1 MTNRT
6 LGALALCAVLVL
18 ANLASHGQVL
28 LTTDGRVQVDDAP
41 LADPLA
47 SLQWAVPRVTQI
59 APYWTR
65 SEAND
70 FVLAEKRAQDDVVV
84 FAHVPTRPLCR
95 NASELYPGQAMRI
108 PTTDGSTPLLD
119 WLPNKGCR
127 LKLFSSQE
135 GVKCLK
141 SRKVVFYG
149 DSTIGEMADGIAELT
164 GLDIEVHHEGKAPLG
179 VQFAD
184 FIYTASYMHEGAAV
198 AHFYK
203 VPSVYVPIP
212 TKVLN
217 ELRTTDILVVNHG
230 LWHNGRQHCK
240 GIHAFYKA
248 LLRRLLHLKTLLP
261 PGARLL
267 LYDTRWVPT
276 KTRIDN
282 WWNNHPQRVGA
293 YREAQ
298 HFAAACADVELVQS
312 ARMYRAVASFT
323 RDGIHYEG
331 PEVRHMTTNHFLNV
345 VCHRDDT
352 APMRLSKSSCAPRQ
366 AWERWKQP
374 LLAGCPDRQSAAVRY
389 LQMDLPYRKKKADN
403 MSWQSLRNAVKHLAT
418 AQLARSDKF
427 RTSAVG
433 PPERTPCRENWELF
447 PGIPV
452 VSPKAGVAWVPHSG
466 VGGTNCTAWRFTRS
480 EACACLQSLKI
491 VVVGDSVSKAL
502 AEALVDAAGEGCAHS
517 LRFVALNSTFLPWG
531 SDWTSTIRD
540 ADVVILHHAIE
551 DMLSVCRG
559 PQSYAGSLRTRV
571 RTLKGCLKPSGR
583 LLMYELPAAFAFLR
597 QSQNASITLN
607 PERFAAYAEAQ
618 ELVAACEE
626 VDVILHHQISAMLP
640 QSQANINSQGPVFNA
655 TTDGMS
661 SNVVLNGLCK
671 RGNHPPMRFH
681 SYSGCR
687 ATGAMAKE
695 RWHNNVM
702 VNLEAHC

>member
-1 MTNRT
+1 MTNRK
-6 LGALALCAVLVL
+6 LGALAICAVLVL
-18 ANLASHGQVL
+18 TNLASHGQISL
-28 LTTDGRVQVDDAP
+28 ATDGRVQVDHES

-47 SLQWAVPRVTQI
+47 SLRWAVPRVTQI

-70 FVLAEKRAQDDVVV
+70 FVQAEKQAQDDVIT
-84 FAHVPTRPLCR
+84 FERVPTGPLCQ
-95 NASELYPGQAMRI
+95 NASELYPGRAMRI
-108 PTTDGSTPLLD
+108 PTTHGSTPLLD
-119 WLPNKGCR
+119 WMPNRGCR
-127 LKLFSSQE
+127 LKLFNSEE

-141 SRKVVFYG
+141 RRKVVFYG

-164 GLDIEVHHEGKAPLG
+164 GLSIAVHHEGAAPLG
-179 VQFAD
+179 AQFAD
-184 FIYTASYMHEGAAV
+184 FIYTASYKHEGAAV
-198 AHFYK
+198 ARFYK
-203 VPSVYVPIP
+203 VPSVYIPIP
-212 TKVLN
+212 RKVRS
-217 ELRTTDILVVNHG
+217 ELRTTDVLVVNHG

-240 GIHAFYKA
+240 GIHVFYKA

-261 PGARLL
+261 SGARLL
-267 LYDTRWVPT
+267 LFDTRWVPT

-298 HFAAACADVELVQS
+298 HFAAACADVELVES

-345 VCHRDDT
+345 VCRRNNS
-352 APMRLSKSSCAPRQ
+352 APMRLSKPSCAPRQ

-374 LLAGCPDRQSAAVRY
+374 LLVGCPDRQSAAVRY
-389 LQMDLPYRKKKADN
+389 SQMDIPYGKKPVN
-403 MSWQSLRNAVKHLAT
+403 VSWKSLRNAVKQLSA
-418 AQLARSDKF
+418 AQLARGDRF
-427 RTSAVG
+427 RNSAVG
-433 PPERTPCRENWELF
+433 PPERTPCSENWELF
-447 PGIPV
+447 PGIPE
-452 VSPKAGVAWVPHSG
+452 VSPKAGVVWVPHSG
-466 VGGTNCTAWRFTRS
+466 VGGNNCTAWRFTRS
-480 EACACLQSLKI
+480 EACVCLRSTKI

-502 AEALVDAAGEGCAHS
+502 ADALVDAAGAGCAHS
-517 LRFVALNSTFLPWG
+517 LTFIALNSTFLPWG
-531 SDWTSTIRD
+531 SGLSSIVRT

-559 PQSYAGSLRTRV
+559 PLSYAGSLRTRV
-571 RTLKGCLKPSGR
+571 HTLKGCLKPSGR

-597 QSQNASITLN
+597 QSLNSSITLS

-640 QSQANINSQGPVFNA
+640 QSQANINSQGTVFNA
-655 TTDGMS
+655 TADGMS
-661 SNVVLNGLCK
+661 CNVVLNGLCK
-671 RGNHPPMRFH
+671 RGNHPPMQFH
-681 SYSGCR
+681 SYSGCK
-687 ATGAMAKE
+687 ATGAMVKE
-695 RWHNNVM
+695 RWQNNAM